1 MKLILLFALA
11 ASTALV
17 VDSNGEAE
25 SFRNLK
31 PRIVGGDEASLGE
44 YPYFG
49 KRKLHESRQHVY
61 ALRTSLTTNRIRFI
75 LIPPVFFFALAL
87 SKIQS
92 QSKWI
97 MVGAV
102 EH

>member
-1 MKLILLFALA
+1 MKPILLFALA

-49 KRKLHESRQHVY
+49 KRKLHESGQH
-61 ALRTSLTTNRIRFI
+61 ALLTSLTSRQVKVIKSDSFSF
-75 LIPPVFFFALAL
+75 LQPL
-87 SKIQS
+87 SFSLHLLFRKFNQS
-92 QSKWI
+92 PN
-97 MVGAV
+97 G
-102 EH
+102 